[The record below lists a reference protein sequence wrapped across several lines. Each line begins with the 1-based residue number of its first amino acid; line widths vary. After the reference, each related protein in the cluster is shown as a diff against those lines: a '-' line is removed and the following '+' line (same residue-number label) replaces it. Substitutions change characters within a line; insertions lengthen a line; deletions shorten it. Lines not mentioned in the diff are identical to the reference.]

1 MADVT
6 ITFSMKLKP
15 EAAGA
20 VKGALPDMIKDT
32 AKRPGFRRISIVENK
47 EDPNELL
54 FVEVWES
61 EKAYNDYIAW
71 RTDRGDMDQV
81 AATLAAP
88 PVARIWPKVVA
99 AI

>member
-20 VKGALPDMIKDT
+20 VKGGLPEMIKDT
-32 AKRPGFRRISIVENK
+32 AKRPGFRRISIVESK
-47 EDPNELL
+47 DDPNEIMLI
-54 FVEVWES
+54 EVWES

-81 AATLAAP
+81 AGALSAP
-88 PVARIWPKVVA
+88 PVMRVWPKVIA